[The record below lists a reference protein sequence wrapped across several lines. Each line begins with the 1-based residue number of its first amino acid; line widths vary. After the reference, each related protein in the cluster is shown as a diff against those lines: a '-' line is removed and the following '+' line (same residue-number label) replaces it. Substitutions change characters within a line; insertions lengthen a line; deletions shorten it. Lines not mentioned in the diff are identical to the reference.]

1 MTDLDL
7 ILCEY
12 QTKFRELLKIAIQI
26 SDDSNP
32 AHLKKLVD
40 EFKEK
45 WNIDELYIW

>member
-12 QTKFRELLKIAIQI
+12 QTKFGELLKIANQI

-45 WNIDELYIW
+45 WNIDELYI